1 MMLMRSGSRYGRG
14 RNRTPL
20 TTLKTASAA
29 PRASPSAVTAAAAK
43 TRGGEAVVL
52 GVAPALRGVPV
63 CRDPAAILEALERW
77 IERPRIDRQDTLGDL
92 SDAVGDPP
100 AVHRRERQCLEHEHV
115 ERALDDVAA
124 AILWRHGFLSIIER
138 YDSYLSIVKRW
149 ASVGFADPGFGSD
162 HWLDGTCRAGLQSA
176 LTVARRPCAL
186 RFQPAV

>member
-1 MMLMRSGSRYGRG
+1 
-14 RNRTPL
+14 P
-20 TTLKTASAA
+20 
-29 PRASPSAVTAAAAK
+29 
-43 TRGGEAVVL
+43 RGGEAVVL

-149 ASVGFADPGFGSD
+149 ASVRSRPWCVHPLA
-162 HWLDGTCRAGLQSA
+162 
-176 LTVARRPCAL
+176 TVVP
-186 RFQPAV
+186 PAVSSVSSLPSE